1 MFGKFGQ
8 NAAPASA
15 VSGLH
20 HGEHEERKENKTIQ
34 IIINFVLLILLCKI
48 HSLIF
53 LFQSAQTVSHSASCW
68 PHEVEWWLG
77 WCSTP
82 MIAEIAMITQD
93 QGSSDQGEHVANFA
107 ILSTKCYLM

>member
-48 HSLIF
+48 HSLNF
-53 LFQSAQTVSHSASCW
+53 CEAQGKGRAKGRPRKVTKRSFIDMDGG
-68 PHEVEWWLG
+68 WWL
-77 WCSTP
+77 SFP
-82 MIAEIAMITQD
+82 
-93 QGSSDQGEHVANFA
+93 
-107 ILSTKCYLM
+107 